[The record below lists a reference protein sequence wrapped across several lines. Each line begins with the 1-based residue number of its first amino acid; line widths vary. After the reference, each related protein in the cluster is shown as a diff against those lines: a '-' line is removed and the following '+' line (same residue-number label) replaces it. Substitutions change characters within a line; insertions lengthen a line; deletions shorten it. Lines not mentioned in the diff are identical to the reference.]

1 MTAEVALTDP
11 ALAVIVA
18 LPFSTDVTRPADD
31 TVATVASDV
40 DHVTEA
46 LDIVA
51 PFWFFTV
58 AVSEVVSPSEAR
70 VTLGEESVIEV
81 ATGTKGCVGV
91 AGPPPGSPP
100 QETSPSSIRYLT
112 GLFVI

>member
-11 ALAVIVA
+11 DLAVIVA

-58 AVSEVVSPSEAR
+58 AVSEVVSPSEAS
-70 VTLGEESVIEV
+70 VTLG
-81 ATGTKGCVGV
+81 GV
-91 AGPPPGSPP
+91 A
-100 QETSPSSIRYLT
+100 
-112 GLFVI
+112 

>member
-11 ALAVIVA
+11 DLAVIVA

-51 PFWFFTV
+51 HSGSLLSQLAKSFHP
-58 AVSEVVSPSEAR
+58 AR
-70 VTLGEESVIEV
+70 L
-81 ATGTKGCVGV
+81 A
-91 AGPPPGSPP
+91 
-100 QETSPSSIRYLT
+100 
-112 GLFVI
+112 